1 MRETYE
7 GRSPAGHEGDTHL
20 LDDILRSYD
29 WYDHPEGP
37 KFVQTHRDAHRTCG
51 HWLFQPGVISAF
63 HRVLNNE
70 ELWLIHAGSV
80 RVHVIS
86 PEGDHTVLRLGT
98 DFAGGEQPVITVP
111 VGHWQAAEVPDG
123 VPFAFGA
130 NVCAPG
136 FSWHE
141 FELAD
146 QQALL
151 REFPDHREVILRLT
165 RKEPLQEREVYE
177 RNL

>member
-1 MRETYE
+1 M
-7 GRSPAGHEGDTHL
+7 

-37 KFVQTHRDAHRTCG
+37 KFVQTHRDVHRTCG
-51 HWLFQPGVISAF
+51 HWLFQPGDISAF

-98 DFAGGEQPVITVP
+98 DFAAGERPVVSVP
-111 VGHWQAAEVPDG
+111 KGYWQAAEIPEG
-123 VPFAFGA
+123 VPFAFGT

-136 FSWHE
+136 FSWDVLE
-141 FELAD
+141 IAGRD
-146 QQALL
+146 ALL
-151 REFPDHREVILRLT
+151 REFPDHRELILRLT
-165 RKEPLQEREVYE
+165 RETEEQESRGYG